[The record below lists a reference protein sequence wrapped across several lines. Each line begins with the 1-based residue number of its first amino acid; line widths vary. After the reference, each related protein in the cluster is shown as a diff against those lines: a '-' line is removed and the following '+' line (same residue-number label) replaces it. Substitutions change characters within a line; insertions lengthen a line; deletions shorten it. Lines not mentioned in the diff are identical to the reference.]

1 MRENSRKKIYEV
13 SRDGKITMCPYLIQ
27 TKEKGKLRLF
37 LKRLIPQTSERLLE
51 GNRLPMPPTTPAP
64 RTVAA
69 IAERNGAPL
78 PVMVLLLLFVLAL
91 AYDAWALSACSQ
103 GDAVRIWSAPLV
115 AGLGEKLEIVAV
127 ATDGELSELLVTDPA
142 GHLSKLPFVK
152 GGGPPW
158 SLRGALAA
166 PVAGRYRI
174 EAQRAGRVAA
184 CNEVEVAG
192 RAGERGTGKW
202 DLATQA
208 LYAAWVEHLF
218 DAPPEV
224 SLSFPSLEP
233 VLRDPNRN
241 FLYNFLHKGED
252 TQFPAE
258 PDCADL
264 SFFLRG
270 YFAWKLGL
278 PISYRACNRGTVSSA
293 PRCDAAEISSSFVGT
308 VASPAT
314 FRQVSRR
321 FMDRV
326 SSGSGRTA
334 LSDEASDFY
343 PIALDRTALWPG
355 TVYADPYGHTLI
367 IVKWVQQTAQ
377 RSGLLLAV
385 DAQPDNSVARKRF
398 WEGNFLFAQTPSA
411 GPGFKAYRVPVA
423 AGTKGGWRPAPN
435 SALTESSG
443 LPPYATEQAN
453 LTPEAFY
460 ARMERLI
467 NPRGLNPEA
476 AYAATLEAL
485 IEQLETRVR
494 SVDNGVSYMRTHPG
508 TFAPMPRGP
517 AIFETTGL
525 WEDYATPSRDMRIL
539 IALKVL
545 ADLPERIRRHP
556 ELYLLRGES
565 PAAAAARIELL
576 HKQRLKER
584 FITYTRSDGS
594 PWRLSLGEIYQRR
607 SGLEIAYN
615 PNDCVERRWGAA
627 PGTPDFATCGRQAP
641 AEQRTRMEE
650 YRPWFR
656 EARRPPR

>member
-1 MRENSRKKIYEV
+1 M
-13 SRDGKITMCPYLIQ
+13 
-27 TKEKGKLRLF
+27 EKLMEQYRFFSDHPAMKTCCSAA
-37 LKRLIPQTSERLLE
+37 TS
-51 GNRLPMPPTTPAP
+51 AP

-69 IAERNGAPL
+69 IVRRNGASL
-78 PVMVLLLLFVLAL
+78 PVMVLLLLLVLAP
-91 AYDAWALSACSQ
+91 AENACALSACIQ

-115 AGLGEKLEIVAV
+115 ARPGEKLEIVAV
-127 ATDGELSELLVTDPA
+127 ATDGELSDLLVTDPA
-142 GHLSKLPFVK
+142 GLRSTLPAVK

-158 SLRGALAA
+158 SLRGALTA
-166 PVAGRYRI
+166 PVAGRFRI
-174 EAQRAGRVAA
+174 EAQRAGQVAA
-184 CNEVEVAG
+184 CNEVEVGGGAG
-192 RAGERGTGKW
+192 KRGSGEW

-218 DAPPEV
+218 DAPAEA
-224 SLSFPSLEP
+224 SLSLPSLEP

-241 FLYNFLHKGED
+241 FLYDFLRKGED
-252 TQFPAE
+252 TQFPAR

-278 PISYRACNRGTVSSA
+278 PISYRACNRGSSRSA
-293 PRCDAAEISSSFVGT
+293 PRCDAAEISRSFVGT
-308 VASPAT
+308 VATPAT

-326 SSGSGRTA
+326 ASGNGRTA

-343 PIALDRTALWPG
+343 PVALDRASLWPG

-367 IVKWVQQTAQ
+367 IVKWVPQTAQ

-398 WEGNFLFAQTPSA
+398 WEGTFLFAQTPSA
-411 GPGFKAYRVPVA
+411 GPGFKAYRVPVTDGA
-423 AGTKGGWRPAPN
+423 RGGWRPAPN
-435 SALTESSG
+435 SALTERSG
-443 LPPYATEQAN
+443 LPFYATEQAN
-453 LTPEAFY
+453 LTAEAFY

-467 NPRGLNPEA
+467 NPRGLDPEA
-476 AYAATLEAL
+476 AYAASLEAL

-494 SVDNGVSYMRTHPG
+494 SVDNGESYMRTHPG
-508 TFAPMPRGP
+508 TVAPMPRGP

-545 ADLPERIRRHP
+545 ADLPERIRRNP
-556 ELYLLRGES
+556 ELYLLHGEGA
-565 PAAAAARIELL
+565 AAAAARIERL
-576 HKQRLKER
+576 HSQRLKER
-584 FITYTRSDGS
+584 FITYTRSDNS

-627 PGTPDFATCGRQAP
+627 PGTPEFATCGRQAP

>member
-1 MRENSRKKIYEV
+1 
-13 SRDGKITMCPYLIQ
+13 
-27 TKEKGKLRLF
+27 
-37 LKRLIPQTSERLLE
+37 
-51 GNRLPMPPTTPAP
+51 MPPTDPVS
-64 RTVAA
+64 RIVAA
-69 IAERNGAPL
+69 IAKRNGAPL
-78 PVMVLLLLFVLAL
+78 FVMVLMLLVLAL
-91 AYDAWALSACSQ
+91 AYDAWALPACSQ
-103 GDAVRIWSAPLV
+103 ADAVRIWNAPLI
-115 AGLGEKLEIVAV
+115 ARPGEKLEIVAV

-142 GHLSKLPFVK
+142 GHRSELRAVK

-158 SLRGALAA
+158 SLRGALVA
-166 PVAGRYRI
+166 PAAGRYRI
-174 EAQRAGRVAA
+174 EAHRAGRVVA
-184 CNEVEVAG
+184 CNEVDVG
-192 RAGERGTGKW
+192 GGAGERGNGEW
-202 DLATQA
+202 DLLTQA

-218 DAPPEV
+218 DAPPEA

-241 FLYNFLHKGED
+241 FLHDFLHKGED
-252 TQFPAE
+252 TQFPAK

-264 SFFLRG
+264 PFFLRG

-278 PISYRACNRGTVSSA
+278 PISYRACNRGSASSA
-293 PRCDAAEISSSFVGT
+293 PRCGAAEISRSFVST
-308 VASPAT
+308 VATPAT

-321 FMDRV
+321 FMNV
-326 SSGSGRTA
+326 VTSAGGRTA

-343 PIALDRTALWPG
+343 PVALERTALWPG

-377 RSGLLLAV
+377 HSGLLLAV

-423 AGTKGGWRPAPN
+423 DRARGRWRPAPN
-435 SALTESSG
+435 SALTERSG

-467 NPRGLNPEA
+467 NPRGLDPEA
-476 AYAATLEAL
+476 AYAAAL
-485 IEQLETRVR
+485 DALMEQLETRVR
-494 SVDNGVSYMRTHPG
+494 SVDNGERYLRTHPG
-508 TFAPMPRGP
+508 TVVPMPRGS

-525 WEDYATPSRDMRIL
+525 WEDYATPSRDIRIL

-545 ADLPERIRRHP
+545 ANMPERIRRHP
-556 ELYLLRGES
+556 ELYVMRGES
-565 PAAAAARIELL
+565 PAAAASRIELL
-576 HKQRLKER
+576 HSQRLRER
-584 FITYTRSDGS
+584 FISYTRSDGS
-594 PWRLSLGEIYQRR
+594 PFRLSLGEIYQRR

-615 PNDCVERRWGAA
+615 PNDCIERRWGAT

-656 EARRPPR
+656 EMRRPPR

>member
-1 MRENSRKKIYEV
+1 
-13 SRDGKITMCPYLIQ
+13 
-27 TKEKGKLRLF
+27 
-37 LKRLIPQTSERLLE
+37 
-51 GNRLPMPPTTPAP
+51 MPPTTPAP

-69 IAERNGAPL
+69 IAKRNGVPL
-78 PVMVLLLLFVLAL
+78 PVMVLLLLLILAL
-91 AYDAWALSACSQ
+91 ASDAWALSACSQ

-115 AGLGEKLEIVAV
+115 ARPEEKLEIVAV

-142 GHLSKLPFVK
+142 GHLSELPAAK

-158 SLRGALAA
+158 SLSGALAA

-174 EAQRAGRVAA
+174 EALRAGRVAA
-184 CNEVEVAG
+184 CSEIDVGG
-192 RAGERGTGKW
+192 RAGERGSGEW

-208 LYAAWVEHLF
+208 LYAVWVEYLF
-218 DAPPEV
+218 DAPPET

-233 VLRDPNRN
+233 VLRNPNRN
-241 FLYNFLHKGED
+241 FLYDFLHKGED
-252 TQFPAE
+252 TQVPAR

-278 PISYRACNRGTVSSA
+278 PISYRACNRGSASSE
-293 PRCDAAEISSSFVGT
+293 PRCGAAEISRSFVGT
-308 VASPAT
+308 VATPAT
-314 FRQVSRR
+314 FRKVSRR
-321 FMDRV
+321 FMNRV
-326 SSGSGRTA
+326 ASGNGRTA
-334 LSDEASDFY
+334 LNDEASDFY
-343 PIALDRTALWPG
+343 PVALDRAALWPG

-367 IVKWVQQTAQ
+367 IAKWVPQTAQ

-398 WEGNFLFAQTPSA
+398 WEGNFLFAQTPTA

-423 AGTKGGWRPAPN
+423 DGAKGLRPAPN
-435 SALTESSG
+435 TAFADHSG

-467 NPRGLNPEA
+467 NPRGLDVEA

-485 IEQLETRVR
+485 MEQLETRVR
-494 SVDNGVSYMRTHPG
+494 SVDNGESYMRTHPG
-508 TFAPMPRGP
+508 TVAPMPRGR

-525 WEDYATPSRDMRIL
+525 WEDYSTPSRDMRIL

-545 ADLPERIRRHP
+545 ADLAERISRNP
-556 ELYLLRGES
+556 EIYVLRGES
-565 PAAAAARIELL
+565 PAAAAARIERL
-576 HKQRLKER
+576 HSQSLKEH

-650 YRPWFR
+650 YRLWFR
-656 EARRPPR
+656 ETRWPAR